1 MLFGLSLH
9 LFLMSEDEV
18 NLVELYKNEKS
29 ELQQPQLIQEQQELT
44 EEQVDGMPC
53 GTFRVTRPP
62 KICFD
67 GKFYSQEHIVD
78 LLIKARNETAR
89 QKQSINGLLASY
101 NLINQQLTTMQ
112 QQLNRTNQ
120 KLQGVEKQL
129 RLTETDNS
137 SLQDTICVLEELL
150 QQK

>member
-29 ELQQPQLIQEQQELT
+29 EPQQQSIQEQPQELT
-44 EEQVDGMPC
+44 EEQMLRAPC
-53 GTFRVTRPP
+53 GTFTVTRPP

-78 LLIKARNETAR
+78 LLIKARDEAAK
-89 QKQSINGLLASY
+89 QKQSIDGLLASY
-101 NLINQQLTTMQ
+101 NIINQQLTTMQ